1 MKKILLLFLVFV
13 GAAIAQTGSEPVL
26 TTKEPSFMGFTGSFM
41 RFGSTFK
48 SASGNNRSFTMPV
61 EYRPWFFELSGVA
74 YADRHTE
81 DLDIL
86 DNITVVVAYY
96 DAQGKAIDGVAYQA
110 GLFDF
115 MVYLD
120 DEPIKV
126 TNMKITLKGRAAPG
140 AATLEQAKTWNFE
153 PGKVFKNPKYSND
166 IMKAQARAVDKTDVA
181 KEEAA
186 AKKEQAKEKKR
197 IEDSIAKEKKRIA
210 DSIVKE
216 KKRVEDSIAKAEAQ
230 RKEERRKAMR
240 DRIEGKNR

>member
-1 MKKILLLFLVFV
+1 MKKILLLFLVLT
-13 GAAIAQTGSEPVL
+13 GAAIAQTESEPIL

-48 SASGNNRSFTMPV
+48 SASGSNRSFTMPV

-74 YADRHTE
+74 YAERHTE

-96 DAQGKAIDGVAYQA
+96 DALGKAIDGVAYQA
-110 GLFDF
+110 GIFDF
-115 MVYLD
+115 MVYID

-166 IMKAQARAVDKTDVA
+166 ITKAQARAVDKSDVA

-197 IEDSIAKEKKRIA
+197 IEDSIAKEKKR
-210 DSIVKE
+210 VQ
-216 KKRVEDSIAKAEAQ
+216 DSIAKAEAQ